1 MISRDTAAPRMMM
14 LPVLYH
20 GSYPSDLSFS
30 ETVVTFRSAGVFR
43 HIPLDGVFAPP
54 GESSSTAAAFYYDS
68 RVITWSTWQ
77 TFLPLFVI
85 PLSIVIRPSSPLI
98 KTQFLIRPRGGHGIE
113 RTFLAPSSLSV
124 FIISTSGKGEG
135 VKEEEEEERF
145 PQQVGPSPEER
156 GIPNTGFLAG
166 ITDIHG

>member
-1 MISRDTAAPRMMM
+1 MVDTA
-14 LPVLYH
+14 
-20 GSYPSDLSFS
+20 
-30 ETVVTFRSAGVFR
+30 
-43 HIPLDGVFAPP
+43 
-54 GESSSTAAAFYYDS
+54 S
-68 RVITWSTWQ
+68 RE
-77 TFLPLFVI
+77 
-85 PLSIVIRPSSPLI
+85 
-98 KTQFLIRPRGGHGIE
+98 G